1 VLSNMR
7 VDQIWSYP
15 VKSMVGG
22 TVASAEVSMLGIVGD
37 RRWAVRDL
45 ERGGIRGAKQM
56 GGLMT
61 LAAREV
67 PGDTDDTGD
76 VEIDFPDGRRL
87 TSKSPD
93 IDEALS
99 AHLGHPV
106 RLEAL
111 RPADDLDH
119 YRRGAPANDD
129 FMVELRNI
137 FGREESEPLPDFSV
151 FPPEVVEFESPPGTY
166 HDCWPLMIMS
176 TTALESMRSAL
187 PDSIIDVRRFRP
199 SVVIDTPGATG
210 HPEFA
215 WAGRTARLGDATIA
229 FESPCPRCVMVTRE
243 VADLPADRS
252 ILRHIVRDLDQNVGI
267 YARVVEPGSFATG
280 DELRFID

>member
-1 VLSNMR
+1 MR

-199 SVVIDTPGATG
+199 SVVIDTPGAIG

>member
-1 VLSNMR
+1 MR

-67 PGDTDDTGD
+67 PGDTGDIGD

>member
-1 VLSNMR
+1 
-7 VDQIWSYP
+7 
-15 VKSMVGG
+15 
-22 TVASAEVSMLGIVGD
+22 VASAEVSMLGIVGD

-67 PGDTDDTGD
+67 PGDTGDTGD

-252 ILRHIVRDLDQNVGI
+252 ILRHIVRDLDQNVGV
-267 YARVVEPGSFATG
+267 YARVVEPGTFATG

>member
-1 VLSNMR
+1 MR

-67 PGDTDDTGD
+67 PGDTGDTGD

-252 ILRHIVRDLDQNVGI
+252 ILRHIVRDLDQNVGT

>member
-1 VLSNMR
+1 MR

-67 PGDTDDTGD
+67 PGYTGDTGD

-215 WAGRTARLGDATIA
+215 WAGRTARLGDAIIA

-267 YARVVEPGSFATG
+267 YARVVEPGTFATG